1 MSCRT
6 AVKNLRVH
14 VPCRFPSIVHPRCTV
29 NMLVNIAT
37 AAILMPVYALFETRM
52 LDPRTTVQDI
62 NLGNSPGLWKQA
74 LAGYTA
80 LK

>member
-1 MSCRT
+1 
-6 AVKNLRVH
+6 
-14 VPCRFPSIVHPRCTV
+14 
-29 NMLVNIAT
+29 MLVNIAT

-62 NLGNSPGLWKQA
+62 NLGNSLGLWKQA